1 MIVDVH
7 GHISPPESLKR
18 FPMPPALGDVEGMIE
33 RKLAAGIDTTIV
45 GSPVGAGAM
54 VPIPGFDNYAQ
65 TASQLA
71 AFHDWLAGACAK
83 HPSRLRAYVYT
94 DPFAGDALLAA
105 AADTLQGDDAFVGFI
120 VNSSVRGEFLGSQ
133 RSDRFFA
140 MAAELHAPVMVHP
153 PADPAA
159 GAGLRDLR
167 LVEQVA
173 RFCDVTTALARCLLH
188 GWLERYPDL
197 NLIGATAGGAIA
209 LLAEKLDAAAASRH
223 WGPPGGRPPGAP
235 GGVGLAPPAGDDGP
249 PALRRPP
256 SESLRRI
263 WVDTATPGTTALRA
277 NLEAI
282 GAERMLFGTD
292 SPPLPLHAQ
301 GPFSAIEA
309 LALTDHERAQIL
321 GDNACRLFGLQRSA
335 MPREHDAPAVPLQ
348 TH

>member
-33 RKLAAGIDTTIV
+33 RKLAAGIETTIV

-54 VPIPGFDNYAQ
+54 VPIPGTDNYAQ

-71 AFHDWLAGACAK
+71 AFHDWLAGTCAE
-83 HPSRLRAYVYT
+83 HPKRLKAYVYT
-94 DPFAGDALLAA
+94 DPFGGDELLGAA
-105 AADTLQGDDAFVGFI
+105 AETLQGDDAFVGFI
-120 VNSSVRGEFLGSQ
+120 VNTSVRGEFLGSE
-133 RSDRFFA
+133 RSDQFFA
-140 MAAELHAPVMVHP
+140 MAAQLHAPVMVHP

-173 RFCDVTTALARCLLH
+173 RFCDVTTALARCLLG

-209 LLAEKLDAAAASRH
+209 LLAEKLDLAVAGRH
-223 WGPPGGRPPGAP
+223 WKPPGGRPAGASTGSLFGPP
-235 GGVGLAPPAGDDGP
+235 GGLEVP
-249 PALRRPP
+249 PALAKPP

-263 WVDTATPGTTALRA
+263 WVDTATPSAASLRA
-277 NLEAI
+277 NLDAI
-282 GAERMLFGTD
+282 GPDRMLFGTD
-292 SPPLPLHAQ
+292 SPPLTSDLRGPLGAVESL
-301 GPFSAIEA
+301 P
-309 LALTDHERAQIL
+309 LCERQQAQIL
-321 GDNACRLFGLQRSA
+321 GANACRLFGLPGTGA
-335 MPREHDAPAVPLQ
+335 LPEHDASAVPL
-348 TH
+348 